1 MKKTYHRGE
10 LYSIHV
16 ITAVVYLLLATG
28 MIFYYAGKLDK
39 AGARKAYSLLG
50 FIVTPAVTIMIQAL
64 VYGLSLIPFGLTTSL
79 LIIFIQ
85 QIIGMITK
93 DHLTGLDNH
102 RAFEKKLAECVQN
115 RPEESELFVMMI
127 DANDFKGINDTF
139 GHDVGDEAL
148 AHIAAAL
155 RRASTYQDYLARLG
169 GDEFVIIGTRLE
181 LHEIEELC
189 INIQEEMKVEN
200 IGLPYMLSVSVG
212 YEVYNHK
219 KHKNGSALYQGADA
233 KMYENKRAFHNVNK

>member
-1 MKKTYHRGE
+1 
-10 LYSIHV
+10 
-16 ITAVVYLLLATG
+16 
-28 MIFYYAGKLDK
+28 
-39 AGARKAYSLLG
+39 
-50 FIVTPAVTIMIQAL
+50 
-64 VYGLSLIPFGLTTSL
+64 
-79 LIIFIQ
+79 
-85 QIIGMITK
+85 
-93 DHLTGLDNH
+93 
-102 RAFEKKLAECVQN
+102 
-115 RPEESELFVMMI
+115 MMI

-155 RRASTYQDYLARLG
+155 RRASTYQDYVARLG

-219 KHKNGSALYQGADA
+219 KHKNGTVLYQKADA
-233 KMYENKRAFHNVNK
+233 KMYENKRAFHGENK